1 MRLRLRP
8 ILVGVAATLLLFG
21 LADLVARLIGPT
33 SAPLLVLGQA
43 IIPLT
48 PTSVIKPVIAL
59 FGANDKIVL
68 VATVALGALILGAL
82 IGWLGGS
89 RPRVGLAAF
98 IVAGLVPAGA
108 VLTRTGSTLID
119 LVPTLVGLVAGV
131 AVLWVGLRWAAQ
143 AAAARAAVQV
153 PATRPGRWP
162 LAPSGG
168 ASATGRDGAS
178 ATDPDGA
185 SATGRDG
192 ASATGPDGA
201 SVTGPDGAAAGATPA
216 DDPSDRAD
224 AEAVRPVARTPL
236 LTRDSPA
243 ERTQRA
249 GSRRR
254 FLALTGIAAAI
265 GAVGVATGQSLVALT
280 REAAASAANLVL
292 PRPARTAGPIPAGA
306 SLDVAG
312 IRPFVT
318 AQKDFYRIDTVLAPP
333 TIDPQDWS
341 LTIRGMVDQEVTIT
355 MDELLALPL
364 QEQHTTLTCV
374 SNPVG
379 GDLVGNA
386 TWLGYPIRELLRR
399 AGPSPDADMVLS
411 HSHDGFTASTPLE
424 AMLDDRDA
432 LLAVG
437 MNGEPLTPVH
447 GFPAR
452 LVVAGLYGF
461 VSATKWV
468 TELEVTRFDE
478 KEAYWTQ
485 RGWDAKA
492 PILVASRID
501 VPRPLAKLPA
511 GTITVGGSA
520 WAQTRGIDR
529 VEVRLDNGDWT
540 EAELGAEATVDTWRQ
555 WRAEFDDVR
564 SGLHSV
570 TVRAVDKDGT
580 VQTAE
585 RREAIPNSATG
596 HHRIQ
601 FTVE

>member
-1 MRLRLRP
+1 MRLRLRS

-82 IGWLGGS
+82 IGWLGGT
-89 RPRVGLAAF
+89 RPRVALAAF

-119 LVPTLVGLVAGV
+119 VVPTLVGLAAGV
-131 AVLWVGLRWAAQ
+131 VVLWVGLRWAAQ
-143 AAAARAAVQV
+143 ATAAQAQ
-153 PATRPGRWP
+153 
-162 LAPSGG
+162 
-168 ASATGRDGAS
+168 ASTTA
-178 ATDPDGA
+178 
-185 SATGRDG
+185 
-192 ASATGPDGA
+192 
-201 SVTGPDGAAAGATPA
+201 
-216 DDPSDRAD
+216 
-224 AEAVRPVARTPL
+224 ARTPL

-243 ERTQRA
+243 DRAQRA

-254 FLALTGIAAAI
+254 FLALTGIAAAV
-265 GAVGVATGQSLVALT
+265 GAVGVATGQSIVALT

-292 PRPARTAGPIPAGA
+292 PRAARTAGPIPAGA
-306 SLDVAG
+306 SLDVEG

-386 TWLGYPIRELLRR
+386 TWLGYPVRELLRR

-564 SGLHSV
+564 TGLHSV